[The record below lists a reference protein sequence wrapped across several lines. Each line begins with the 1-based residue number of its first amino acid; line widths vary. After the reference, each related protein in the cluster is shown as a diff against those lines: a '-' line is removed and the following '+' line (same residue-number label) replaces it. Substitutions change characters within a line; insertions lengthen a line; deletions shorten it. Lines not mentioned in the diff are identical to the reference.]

1 MIILFL
7 GLFLNMQNLLSLQY
21 PFILASN
28 SPRRKE
34 ILRSAGF
41 DFSVLPSDVDESFD
55 VAMKPQEVPVH
66 LAERKAK
73 ELARISPNSLVLA
86 ADTVVILGSD
96 ILNKPA
102 DKSEAVHMLQKLSGK
117 THEVVTGIALHT
129 PQGLYTKADSAL
141 VTFRNFEDWEI
152 DFYVKEGS
160 CMDKAGSYGVQD
172 FLGMVGIESI
182 QGSFYT
188 VMGLPIFEVYQLMK
202 PYILDGKQLSIR

>member
-1 MIILFL
+1 
-7 GLFLNMQNLLSLQY
+7 MQTSLSLQY

-41 DFSVLPSDVDESFD
+41 EFSVLPSDVDESFSSD
-55 VAMKPQEVPVH
+55 MKPQEVPVH
-66 LAERKAK
+66 LAERKAN

-86 ADTVVILGSD
+86 ADTVVILGT
-96 ILNKPA
+96 
-102 DKSEAVHMLQKLSGK
+102 DKSEAIYMLQQLSGK

-129 PQGLYTKADSAL
+129 PQGLLTKADSAL
-141 VTFRNFEDWEI
+141 VKFRTFEDWEI
-152 DFYVKEGS
+152 DFYVREGS
-160 CMDKAGSYGVQD
+160 CLDKAGSYGVQD

-188 VMGLPIFEVYQLMK
+188 VMGLPIFDVYQLMK
-202 PYILDGKQLSIR
+202 PYILDGKQLFIR

>member
-1 MIILFL
+1 
-7 GLFLNMQNLLSLQY
+7 MQNLLSLQY

-41 DFSVLPSDVDESFD
+41 DFTVLPSDVDESFSD
-55 VAMKPQEVPVH
+55 EMKAQEVPVH
-66 LAERKAK
+66 LAERKAN
-73 ELARISPNSLVLA
+73 ELARISPNALVLA
-86 ADTVVILGSD
+86 ADTVVILENE
-96 ILNKPA
+96 ILNKPL
-102 DKSEAVHMLQKLSGK
+102 DKFEAIQMLQKLSGK

-141 VTFRNFEDWEI
+141 VKFRTFEEWEI

-172 FLGMVGIESI
+172 YLGMVGIESI

-188 VMGLPIFEVYQLMK
+188 VMGLPIYEVYQLMK
-202 PYILDGKQLSIR
+202 PYILDGKQLLIR